1 MPNQL
6 SQAPTPPE
14 QDQSPEAPRRT
25 VPAPPATAE
34 AGATKPA
41 SALERLRARA
51 EGIAQRITGSRYV
64 KPVLD
69 VVAVAN
75 DTGAP
80 IFAAALAFGTLF
92 AFIPL
97 VLLISG
103 VSGWL
108 VDDPVQRAQLLNQL
122 VSYVPPLADFFRASL
137 EGVVTGRGAL
147 SIVGVI
153 GLLWGASAFYGVL
166 DEVMCRIFSGG
177 GPRNEIS
184 RRIRGFAT
192 IAILLLVILG
202 TISLGGVWALLGDLV
217 GGAFVLSYAAPL
229 MTLAVMILLTL
240 AAYLFVPTAP
250 PSLRAALWP
259 AVAAGI
265 AIGILTN
272 LFSLLAPL
280 LIGGLSGFGI
290 VATVFGA
297 LVWLNFSYQI
307 LLYGAAW
314 ARVRRDRAVERA
326 ATA

>member
-1 MPNQL
+1 MPNQP
-6 SQAPTPPE
+6 SQAPTPAG
-14 QDQSPEAPRRT
+14 QAPIP
-25 VPAPPATAE
+25 VAPAPAAQVPPATAE
-34 AGATKPA
+34 SGPVKHP
-41 SALERLRARA
+41 SGLDRLRARGDA
-51 EGIAQRITGSRYV
+51 ITQRITGNRYI

-69 VVAVAN
+69 VIGVAN
-75 DTGAP
+75 DTGATL
-80 IFAAALAFGTLF
+80 FAAALAFGTLF

-103 VSGWL
+103 VIGWL
-108 VDDPVQRAQLLNQL
+108 VEDPAQRAALLNQL

-137 EGVVTGRGAL
+137 EGVVAGRGAL
-147 SIVGVI
+147 SIIGVI

-166 DEVMCRIFSGG
+166 DEVMRRIFIGG

-192 IAILLLVILG
+192 IAILLLVIIG
-202 TISLGGVWALLGDLV
+202 TISLGGVWALLGQLV
-217 GGAFVLSYAAPL
+217 GDVFVWGYVAPL
-229 MTLAVMILLTL
+229 ITLAVMVLVALAVYLL
-240 AAYLFVPTAP
+240 VPTAP
-250 PSLRAALWP
+250 PTVREALWP

-280 LIGGLSGFGI
+280 LIGGMSGFGI

-314 ARVRRDRAVERA
+314 ARVRRDRAA
-326 ATA
+326 APVDNA